1 MAEVTVLPRR
11 AEAQWLL
18 HCAPADAA
26 AVGASLGLALGTT
39 MLRAEASGG
48 WHALHLAPDE
58 WLLID
63 AAGACPATPA
73 LPHSLVDISERSL
86 GFTISGVDAA
96 ATLNA
101 GCPLDLSDRA
111 FPPGACTRTLF
122 GKVMVMLWRTGHT
135 DWRIDCGRSFVPYVA
150 ALLELAR
157 EDADD

>member
-1 MAEVTVLPRR
+1 MAEVAVSPRA

-18 HCAPADAA
+18 HCAAENAA
-26 AVGASLGLALGTT
+26 AVGASLGITLGTT

-58 WLLID
+58 WLLIG
-63 AAGACPATPA
+63 AAGTCPATPA

-86 GFTISGVDAA
+86 GFMLTGADAA

-111 FPPGACTRTLF
+111 FSPGTCTRTLF
-122 GKVMVMLWRTGHT
+122 GKVMVMLWRTGET

>member
-1 MAEVTVLPRR
+1 MAEVIVSPRA

-18 HCAPADAA
+18 HCSPADAA
-26 AVGASLGLALGTT
+26 AVGASLGLALGMT
-39 MLRAEASGG
+39 MLRAEAIGG
-48 WHALHLAPDE
+48 WHALNLAPDE
-58 WLLID
+58 WLLIG
-63 AAGACPATPA
+63 AAGACPEASA

-86 GFTISGVDAA
+86 GFTISGADAA
-96 ATLNA
+96 AALNA

-122 GKVMVMLWRTGHT
+122 GKVMAMLWRIGDTE
-135 DWRIDCGRSFVPYVA
+135 WRIDCGRSFAPYVA